1 MARIYE
7 NDGVYVAK
15 VMRDYLNTWS
25 KKPCEVKLE
34 DFEKDPVSLMMQQLS
49 GTAKKVQY
57 VNGSYIASFP
67 FAVYVRI
74 NAVDTASKLDATG
87 LLNELGRWLETSNLP
102 ELDENMTATKI
113 EMTALPSLAAKYDN
127 GVEDYQAVF
136 ELEYY
141 VRRK

>member
-1 MARIYE
+1 MPKIYE

-15 VMRDYLNTWS
+15 VMKDYLNTWS
-25 KKPCEVKLE
+25 KKPCEILLE
-34 DFEKDPVSLMMQQLS
+34 DFSKNAPSMMMQQLS
-49 GTAKKVQY
+49 GSAKKKEY

-67 FAVYVRI
+67 FAVYVRV
-74 NAVDTASKLDATG
+74 NAIDTASKLDATG
-87 LLNELGRWLETSNLP
+87 ILNELGRWMATSSLP
-102 ELDENMTATKI
+102 TLDDDMKANKI
-113 EMTALPSLAAKYDN
+113 EMTALPSLAAKFDN

>member
-7 NDGVYVAK
+7 NDNVYVAK
-15 VMRDYLNTWS
+15 VMRDYLNTWE
-25 KKPCEVKLE
+25 KKPCQVTLE
-34 DFEKDPVSLMMQQLS
+34 DFEKDPVCLMMQQLS
-49 GTAKKVQY
+49 GTSKKKVY
-57 VNGSYIASFP
+57 VNGSYMASFP

-74 NAVDTASKLDATG
+74 NAIDTASKLDATG
-87 LLNELGRWLETSNLP
+87 LLNGLGQWLETNELP
-102 ELDENMTATKI
+102 ELDEDMTATKI

-127 GVEDYQAVF
+127 GVEDYQAIF

>member
-7 NDGVYVAK
+7 NEGVYVAK

-25 KKPCEVKLE
+25 KKPCEILLE
-34 DFEKDPVSLMMQQLS
+34 DFAKSTPSMMMQQLS
-49 GTAKKVQY
+49 GTAKKKEY

-67 FAVYVRI
+67 FAVYVRVD
-74 NAVDTASKLDATG
+74 AVDTASKLDATG
-87 LLNELGRWLETSNLP
+87 ILNELGKWLATNKLP
-102 ELDENMTATKI
+102 YLDEDMKANKI
-113 EMTALPSLAAKYDN
+113 EMTALPSLAARFEN
-127 GVEDYQAVF
+127 GEEDYQAIF